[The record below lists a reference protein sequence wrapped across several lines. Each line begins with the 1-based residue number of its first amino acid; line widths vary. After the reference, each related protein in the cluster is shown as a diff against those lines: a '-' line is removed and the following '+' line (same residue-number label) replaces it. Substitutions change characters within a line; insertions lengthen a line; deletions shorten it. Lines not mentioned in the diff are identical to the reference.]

1 MKKIIFGLLFIS
13 IILGQN
19 KTQDISGTILDMD
32 NLEPLP
38 YANVCHHCHGIT

>member
-19 KTQDISGTILDMD
+19 KTQDISVSWDVKTFKNI
-32 NLEPLP
+32 N
-38 YANVCHHCHGIT
+38 